1 MHFTSWTEPQNS
13 LIFTPL
19 PYLWRFLVEVTGPS
33 KQAVIPMRL
42 NALKSSSGQMVCL
55 TNCRPETDAGIRWG
69 TLHCLCHPSPES
81 PRAQRRLQ
89 VNCPSV
95 TCLFLVSAS
104 DTWAARGGKNSEQW
118 RPCGIWREEVTL
130 EPVMSHPDYR
140 LNLRPLGTPRGS
152 KRKMEFTLATGNKTG
167 MEAQG
172 RS

>member
-19 PYLWRFLVEVTGPS
+19 PYLWRFLVEVVQTS
-33 KQAVIPMRL
+33 RL
-42 NALKSSSGQMVCL
+42 WYPWGWTLWKAAQDRWCAWL
-55 TNCRPETDAGIRWG
+55 TADQKLTPGSRGGYHVAFAIQV
-69 TLHCLCHPSPES
+69 LHFLEH
-81 PRAQRRLQ
+81 RGGFRLTF
-89 VNCPSV
+89 SV
-95 TCLFLVSAS
+95 TCLFVVSAS
-104 DTWAARGGKNSEQW
+104 DTWAAQGGTNSEQW

-140 LNLRPLGTPRGS
+140 VNLRPLGTPRGS
-152 KRKMEFTLATGNKTG
+152 KRKMESTLATGNKTG

>member
-1 MHFTSWTEPQNS
+1 MHFTSWTGPQNS

-19 PYLWRFLVEVTGPS
+19 PYLWRFLVEVVQTSRLWYPWGWTLWKAAQDRWCAWLTADQKLTPGS
-33 KQAVIPMRL
+33 RRGIP
-42 NALKSSSGQMVCL
+42 C
-55 TNCRPETDAGIRWG
+55 
-69 TLHCLCHPSPES
+69 CLCHPSPTF

-89 VNCPSV
+89 VNCFSV

-104 DTWAARGGKNSEQW
+104 DTWAAQGGKNSEQW

-140 LNLRPLGTPRGS
+140 VNLRPLGTPRGS
-152 KRKMEFTLATGNKTG
+152 TRKMESTLATGNKTG